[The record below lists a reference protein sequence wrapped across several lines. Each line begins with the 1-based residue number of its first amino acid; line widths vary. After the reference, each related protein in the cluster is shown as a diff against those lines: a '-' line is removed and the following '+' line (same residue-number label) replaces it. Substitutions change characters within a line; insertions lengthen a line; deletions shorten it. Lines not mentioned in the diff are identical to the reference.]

1 MTLMYDEPKHEG
13 WDAYWSPNIQG
24 AHRVYNAMA
33 SVYRRIFICNRLA
46 YWLRKAF
53 HDGASLLHAGC
64 GGGEVDSLV
73 ARRFRITGLDI
84 STHALRLYER
94 HNPYAVGTIHADL
107 LRLDLGGALFD
118 GAYNL
123 GVLEHFEPKDIV
135 RILQNMMRVVRPK
148 GRLVIFWPLANAP
161 SVKLLG
167 AWHRLLNRGARE
179 NVRLHPPEVSL
190 IQSKSQVEKLIEDA
204 GLKLASYSVSP
215 SDLFIQAVL
224 VVSRPEGF

>member
-1 MTLMYDEPKHEG
+1 M
-13 WDAYWSPNIQG
+13 
-24 AHRVYNAMA
+24 
-33 SVYRRIFICNRLA
+33 
-46 YWLRKAF
+46 
-53 HDGASLLHAGC
+53 
-64 GGGEVDSLV
+64 

-84 STHALRLYER
+84 STNALRLYER
-94 HNPYAVGTIHADL
+94 HNPDAVGTIHADL

-135 RILQNMMRVVRPK
+135 RILQNMMRVVRPR